1 VVQVF
6 SSRDRS
12 QAEQVVARLKGGGRP
27 AYLSPVEVGGQT
39 MYRVR
44 LGPYADREEAQKV
57 ADAVRREHKLDTW
70 ITQ

>member
-1 VVQVF
+1 
-6 SSRDRS
+6 
-12 QAEQVVARLKGGGRP
+12 
-27 AYLSPVEVGGQT
+27 